1 MRIRGF
7 DPVKLGLELEKRVA
21 ENSKRKYSR
30 FRGSR
35 FYGGSAV
42 GDVVGCNLR
51 CVFCWSGRARDDP
64 TIGFWV
70 TAHEAYRRLRGIAR
84 SRGYRIV
91 RLSGGEPTI
100 GWSHLTELLDYFSRE
115 RGLIFVLETNGIIL
129 GYDRSKACQLAEY
142 RNLHVRVSIKACSAE
157 LFSKLTAAKPEAFNY
172 QLYAV
177 KNLADCGVD
186 FHVAV
191 FASFGNERCWANF
204 VSRIAEFAGAEVV
217 EGLEVEYMVLY
228 PSVKRRL
235 HALEK
240 LGLKPRIYY
249 EP

>member
-1 MRIRGF
+1 MKIRWF
-7 DPVKLGLELEKRVA
+7 DPEKLGLEQERRVA
-21 ENSKRKYSR
+21 DGSKRKYFR

-51 CVFCWSGRARDDP
+51 CIYCWSGRARDDP

-70 TAHEAYRRLRGIAR
+70 TADEAYRRLRSIAR
-84 SRGYRIV
+84 SKGYRIV

-100 GWSHLTELLDYFSRE
+100 GWTHLIELLDHFSRE
-115 RGLIFVLETNGIIL
+115 RDLVFILETNGILL
-129 GYDRSKACQLAEY
+129 GYDKSRACQLSEY

-157 LFSKLTAAKPEAFNY
+157 LFGKLTLAKPDAFNY

-191 FASFGNERCWANF
+191 FASFGDEQCWANL
-204 VSRIAEFAGAEVV
+204 VSRLAELAGASVV
-217 EGLEVEYMVLY
+217 ESLEVEYMILY

-235 HALEK
+235 RMLEK